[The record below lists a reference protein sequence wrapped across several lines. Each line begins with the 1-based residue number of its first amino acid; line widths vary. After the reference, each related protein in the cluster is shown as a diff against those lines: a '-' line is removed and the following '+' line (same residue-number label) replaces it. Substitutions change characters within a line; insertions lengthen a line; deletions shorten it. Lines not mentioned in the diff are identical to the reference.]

1 MFRRRRRR
9 NTTAEPRVAPPFLHD
24 PDCAEDLAA
33 LLREFEGRRLL
44 LIASGLPADD
54 PHVRGLDA
62 KLDSCRASLTATRVA
77 SIAIERSYERARLQG

>member
-9 NTTAEPRVAPPFLHD
+9 NTTPEPRVAPPFVHD
-24 PDCAEDLAA
+24 PDCAEDFAA
-33 LLREFEGRRLL
+33 LLHEFEGRRLV

-62 KLDSCRASLTATRVA
+62 QLDSCRASLIAARVA
-77 SIAIERSYERARLQG
+77 SIAIERSYEHARLQG